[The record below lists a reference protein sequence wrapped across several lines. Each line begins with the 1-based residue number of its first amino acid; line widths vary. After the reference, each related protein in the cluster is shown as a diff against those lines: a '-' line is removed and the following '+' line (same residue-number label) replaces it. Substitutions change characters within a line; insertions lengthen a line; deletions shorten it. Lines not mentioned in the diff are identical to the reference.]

1 MNFNPRSREGS
12 DSINFANCFCDT
24 ISIRAPARGAT
35 FNSPVNDPVLQ
46 FQSALPRGERHLQR
60 NIIIPTKNFNPRS
73 REGSDPGS
81 CWTDAALSNFNPRS
95 REGSDISGGKFR
107 DMLLISIRA
116 PARGATGSTLQCFRF
131 VIQFQSAL
139 PRGER
144 RSGAIRLNNFF
155 IISIRA
161 PARGATQYQGGANA
175 WIEFQSALPRGERP
189 DISSEIHKAFLIS
202 IRAPARG
209 ATESAN
215 TIAAYNYISI
225 RAPARGA
232 TITSNRSVRLIRIS
246 IRAPARGATCTFT
259 HILSIRQFQSALP
272 RGERRSLSV

>member
-1 MNFNPRSREGS
+1 
-12 DSINFANCFCDT
+12 
-24 ISIRAPARGAT
+24 
-35 FNSPVNDPVLQ
+35 
-46 FQSALPRGERHLQR
+46 
-60 NIIIPTKNFNPRS
+60 
-73 REGSDPGS
+73 
-81 CWTDAALSNFNPRS
+81 
-95 REGSDISGGKFR
+95 
-107 DMLLISIRA
+107 MLLISIRA

-232 TITSNRSVRLIRIS
+232 TLPHLMGLTGC
-246 IRAPARGATCTFT
+246 RG
-259 HILSIRQFQSALP
+259 FQSALP
-272 RGERRSLSV
+272 RGERRFYTQAQLINGVFQSALPRGERQNLLTP

>member
-232 TITSNRSVRLIRIS
+232 TLPHLMGLTGC
-246 IRAPARGATCTFT
+246 RG
-259 HILSIRQFQSALP
+259 FQSALP
-272 RGERRSLSV
+272 RGERHPCRSSSDLPR

>member
-35 FNSPVNDPVLQ
+35 FNSPVNDPVL
-46 FQSALPRGERHLQR
+46 
-60 NIIIPTKNFNPRS
+60 
-73 REGSDPGS
+73 
-81 CWTDAALSNFNPRS
+81 
-95 REGSDISGGKFR
+95 
-107 DMLLISIRA
+107 
-116 PARGATGSTLQCFRF
+116 
-131 VIQFQSAL
+131 QFQSAL

-232 TITSNRSVRLIRIS
+232 TLPHLMGLTGC
-246 IRAPARGATCTFT
+246 RG
-259 HILSIRQFQSALP
+259 FQSALP
-272 RGERRSLSV
+272 RGERRFYTQAQLINGVFQSALPRGERP